1 MKDSEIRVRYAPSPT
16 GSLHVGGVRTAL
28 FNWLFARKNSGVF
41 VLRIEDTDL
50 ERSTEESVEQLK
62 RSLRWIGL
70 DWDEGP
76 EVGGP
81 YPPYRQ
87 TERFDLYREAAKE
100 LLDSGAAYY
109 DFATPEELNA
119 WREKVRAAG
128 RQPIYRGGPYRE
140 MDPEEVRR
148 KVEAGEPHT
157 VRFKTPREGQT
168 VVEDI
173 IRGPVTFENANLED
187 FVLMK
192 STDTPT
198 YNFAA
203 VVDDAQMRISHVI
216 RGPVTFENANLEDF
230 VLMKSTDTPTYNFAA
245 VVDDAQMRISHV
257 IRGDD
262 HLSNTPRQILIYRA
276 LGNELPAFAHVPQVL
291 GPDKKKLSKRH
302 GAASVEDFAA
312 QGILPEALFNYLAL
326 LGAGYAAD
334 EEIFTPEELAE
345 RFRIDRVSG
354 NPAIFDE
361 GKLLA
366 INQVYIR
373 RKGPEELALIAAP
386 MLVESGAATQEE
398 LERDMPRLTK
408 IMDLLKERISRVT
421 DIPDA
426 IGYFYGASLDYDP
439 VEFEKQLGKKFVR
452 ENLPELYERL
462 AALPDW
468 TEESIEECVRGL
480 AAEKEKG
487 ARHLIHPLRFATTG
501 RTVSAGLFETMQLL
515 GRKRCLLR
523 IKDALEKMQR
533 LPV

>member
-1 MKDSEIRVRYAPSPT
+1 MKNIRVRYAPSPT
-16 GSLHVGGVRTAL
+16 GMLHVGGVRTAL
-28 FNWLFARKNSGVF
+28 FNWLFARKNGGVF

-50 ERSTEESVEQLK
+50 ERSTEVSVEQLK

-70 DWDEGP
+70 GWDEGP

-81 YPPYRQ
+81 HAPYRQ
-87 TERFDLYREAAKE
+87 TERMELYREAAQR
-100 LLDSGAAYY
+100 LLDSGAAYH
-109 DFATPEELNA
+109 DFATPEELA
-119 WREKVRAAG
+119 AFRERARSEG
-128 RQPIYRGGPYRE
+128 RQPIYTGGEYRD
-140 MDPEEVRR
+140 MHPEETR
-148 KVEAGEPHT
+148 KRIEDGEPHT

-168 VVEDI
+168 VVEDM

-192 STDTPT
+192 STNTPT

-203 VVDDAQMRISHVI
+203 VVDDAEM
-216 RGPVTFENANLEDF
+216 E
-230 VLMKSTDTPTYNFAA
+230 
-245 VVDDAQMRISHV
+245 ISHV

-262 HLSNTPRQILIYRA
+262 HLSNTPRQILLYRA
-276 LGNELPAFAHVPQVL
+276 LGSELPAFAHVPQVL
-291 GPDKKKLSKRH
+291 GPDKRKLSKRH

-354 NPAIFDE
+354 NPAVFDE
-361 GKLLA
+361 SKLLA

-373 RKGPEELALIAAP
+373 RKSPEELVLIATP
-386 MLVESGAATQEE
+386 MLAESGAATREE
-398 LERDMPRLTK
+398 LERDMPRLTQ
-408 IMDLLKERISRVT
+408 IMDLLKERISRMT
-421 DIPDA
+421 EIPA
-426 IGYFYGASLDYDP
+426 SVGYFYGGKLDYDP
-439 VEFEKQLGKKFVR
+439 EEFEKQFGKDFVQ
-452 ENLPELYERL
+452 ENFPELFARLSALPE
-462 AALPDW
+462 W
-468 TEESIEECVRGL
+468 TEESIEACVREL

-515 GRKRCLLR
+515 GRERCLMR
-523 IKDALEKMQR
+523 IEDVLQKMER
-533 LPV
+533 LPVG